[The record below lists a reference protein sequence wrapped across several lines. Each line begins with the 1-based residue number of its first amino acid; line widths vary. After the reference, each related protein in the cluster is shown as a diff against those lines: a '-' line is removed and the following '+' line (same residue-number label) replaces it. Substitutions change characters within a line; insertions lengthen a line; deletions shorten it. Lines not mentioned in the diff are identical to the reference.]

1 MTGVGNNSNTIGDT
15 FRRIEVLTG
24 PERRRR
30 WTLEEK
36 YRIVSESY
44 APGARVSA
52 VARRSGLHP
61 NRLVTWRRQFHEG
74 RFEGGGADL
83 PPFVPVVVGSGALP
97 GETGSGA
104 IEVAAGGMTVRLTA
118 DVDAGVLRKVLGV
131 VREFA

>member
-1 MTGVGNNSNTIGDT
+1 MDDT
-15 FRRIEVLTG
+15 CRRIEVLTG

-36 YRIVSESY
+36 SRIVAESY
-44 APGARVSA
+44 ASGPSVSA

-61 NRLVTWRRQFHEG
+61 NQLFTWRRQFREG
-74 RFEGGGADL
+74 RFEGDGARL
-83 PPFVPVVVGSGALP
+83 PPFVPVVVGCGAQS

-104 IEVAAGGMTVRLTA
+104 IEVAVGGMTVRLVT
-118 DVDAGVLRKVLGV
+118 DVDEGVLRKVLGV

>member
-1 MTGVGNNSNTIGDT
+1 MAGVGNNSNTKGDT

-30 WTLEEK
+30 WTWEEK
-36 YRIVSESY
+36 SRIVAESY
-44 APGARVSA
+44 ASGPSVSA

-61 NRLVTWRRQFHEG
+61 NQLFRWRRQFREG

-83 PPFVPVVVGSGALP
+83 PAFVPVVVGSGAVP

-104 IEVAAGGMTVRLTA
+104 IEVAVGGMTVRLTA
-118 DVDAGVLRKVLGV
+118 DVDEVVLRKVLGV